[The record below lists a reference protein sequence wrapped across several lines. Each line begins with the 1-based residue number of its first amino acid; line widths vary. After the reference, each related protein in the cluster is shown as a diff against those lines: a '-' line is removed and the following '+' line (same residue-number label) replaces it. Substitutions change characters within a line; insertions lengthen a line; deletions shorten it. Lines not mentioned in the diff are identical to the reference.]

1 MVPPAPGD
9 EGRIAI
15 VQVATIDPRQVIEA
29 LESAGF
35 EVGWPS
41 LETDLRQGG
50 GA

>member
-1 MVPPAPGD
+1 V
-9 EGRIAI
+9 AI
-15 VQVATIDPRQVIEA
+15 LHVNTIDPREVIQA

-41 LETDLRQGG
+41 LETDLRRAG